1 MLVAPRRPVPGGR
14 CMGSVAGLSG
24 NEHLPEGQL
33 PPFTR
38 WVHATPAIEQPSSP
52 QVAAASS
59 AVLTEQQVLSWR
71 EAGFVCVDG
80 LFAPEVVSAA
90 VKESEE
96 TFPQPSP
103 HESAVDLRERYSGR
117 SASIGIGRPDIVF
130 PYASP
135 ALNAMTL
142 EPRLITAA
150 AQLLGETS
158 SSNLRLTQS
167 LLWAKYGAD
176 NPLGKRW
183 VVDGERFDHGGD
195 QPLHCDFGDNN
206 LVHPPEDQYDTVS
219 CIVFLDDSSVTGGAT
234 GVVPRDNEFVS
245 SIWPLPSPSHQT
257 PTSMPQLYEREHG
270 VSATRGTAFLYRHD
284 TWHRGTA
291 VNLGQLRRTLG
302 VVYRRQE
309 AEWVQFSTWTH
320 DYQGKLKAAM
330 PGFTPLQR
338 QMLGFPAV
346 GSSYWTPR
354 TVEAVLGRYPGM
366 DMTPYMTTSKVAA
379 RM

>member
-1 MLVAPRRPVPGGR
+1 MAPPPRAAPAAPARGRDASSCSQAFAGAQLQRPRLRDPRLARVTHGQLSLRAGDRRGFKASAVLVAPRRPVPGGR

-135 ALNAMTL
+135 AL
-142 EPRLITAA
+142 
-150 AQLLGETS
+150 
-158 SSNLRLTQS
+158 
-167 LLWAKYGAD
+167 
-176 NPLGKRW
+176 
-183 VVDGERFDHGGD
+183 
-195 QPLHCDFGDNN
+195 
-206 LVHPPEDQYDTVS
+206 
-219 CIVFLDDSSVTGGAT
+219 
-234 GVVPRDNEFVS
+234 
-245 SIWPLPSPSHQT
+245 T
-257 PTSMPQLYEREHG
+257 P
-270 VSATRGTAFLYRHD
+270 
-284 TWHRGTA
+284 
-291 VNLGQLRRTLG
+291 
-302 VVYRRQE
+302 
-309 AEWVQFSTWTH
+309 
-320 DYQGKLKAAM
+320 
-330 PGFTPLQR
+330 
-338 QMLGFPAV
+338 
-346 GSSYWTPR
+346 
-354 TVEAVLGRYPGM
+354 
-366 DMTPYMTTSKVAA
+366 
-379 RM
+379 